1 MRVARSPA
9 RLALLWLVS
18 ALAADSLR
26 LEPDQGYSLA
36 PGGEPRAALPG
47 TRAAP
52 GAEEGNELVRP
63 GATAPPLTL
72 APSGPRPAS
81 PQPGV
86 SAGPAQAGDP
96 DRASLEPPG
105 TQPSTG
111 TAASPSAA
119 AAAAAGSTS
128 PLPSQGAP
136 RPLGTPSPPSAVP
149 SPPAEEEEEED
160 VAATTTT
167 TTSSSKDYLC
177 NCSAFGSASV
187 NECNTS
193 TGQCECHKGYAGL
206 RCENCTEG
214 YHLNQTSGLCLLCG
228 CSSKGSVNS
237 LCDSFGKC
245 QCKVGVTGF
254 KCDQCRD
261 GYYWIT
267 QTSCEPCQCNN
278 YSNRCD
284 VLTGTCL
291 NCQGNTEGSHCE
303 KCKVG
308 FFRSILP
315 GHECRRCPCSMVAS
329 TGSCQIKPGE
339 QTPTCDRCRA
349 GYTGPNC
356 NLCDNGYYNSDS
368 ICIRCK
374 CNGNVD
380 PDQSPRVCKP
390 DTGECI
396 GCLHNT
402 TGFHCEEC
410 QEGYVKDPEGAN
422 CTKKEVIPGPEPRG
436 FITASPNTSRP
447 TSFSTTVI
455 NSTLAPTTVQTIFP
469 INSSENSTSA
479 LADVS
484 WTQFNIIIL
493 TVIIIVVVLLMGFV
507 GAVYMYREYQNR
519 KLNAPFWTIELK
531 EDNISFSSYHD
542 SIPNADVSGLLE
554 DDGNEVAPNGQ
565 LTLTTPMHNYKA

>member
-1 MRVARSPA
+1 MRVPRSPA
-9 RLALLWLVS
+9 RLALLWLVA
-18 ALAADSLR
+18 ALAAGSL
-26 LEPDQGYSLA
+26 
-36 PGGEPRAALPG
+36 PRGPSP
-47 TRAAP
+47 AP
-52 GAEEGNELVRP
+52 GAEAGNELSPEAAAPQPTFAATLGSPQPSAAAGRARP
-63 GATAPPLTL
+63 GAPE
-72 APSGPRPAS
+72 
-81 PQPGV
+81 
-86 SAGPAQAGDP
+86 
-96 DRASLEPPG
+96 RASLAPERASLAPERASLAPPG
-105 TQPSTG
+105 AQPGPG
-111 TAASPSAA
+111 TAASPV
-119 AAAAAGSTS
+119 AAGS
-128 PLPSQGAP
+128 PRPSQW
-136 RPLGTPSPPSAVP
+136 PSTGLPAAVP
-149 SPPAEEEEEED
+149 SPPAEQED
-160 VAATTTT
+160 VATGG
-167 TTSSSKDYLC
+167 SQDYLC
-177 NCSAFGSASV
+177 NCSALGSASV

-193 TGQCECHKGYAGL
+193 TGQCECHKGYTGL
-206 RCENCTEG
+206 RCENCEEG
-214 YHLNQTSGLCLLCG
+214 YLLNQTSGLCLPCG

-237 LCDSFGKC
+237 LCDNFGKC

-254 KCDQCRD
+254 KCDQCCD
-261 GYYWIT
+261 GYYWVN

-278 YSNRCD
+278 YSNSCD
-284 VLTGTCL
+284 VLTGTCF

-308 FFRSILP
+308 FFRSIFP
-315 GHECRRCPCSMVAS
+315 SHECNRCPCSTVAS
-329 TGSCQIKPGE
+329 TGSCHIKPG
-339 QTPTCDRCRA
+339 QHIPTCDRCKA

-356 NLCDNGYYNSDS
+356 DQCDNGYYNSDS

-380 PDQSPRVCKP
+380 PDQSPKVCKP

-396 GCLHNT
+396 GCLYNT
-402 TGFHCEEC
+402 AGFHCEEC
-410 QEGYVKDPEGAN
+410 QEGYVRDPEGAN

-436 FITASPNTSRP
+436 FITAAPNTSRS
-447 TSFSTTVI
+447 TSFSATVI

-469 INSSENSTSA
+469 INSSDNSTSS

>member
-1 MRVARSPA
+1 MRVPRSPA
-9 RLALLWLVS
+9 RLALLWLVA
-18 ALAADSLR
+18 ALAAGSLPR
-26 LEPDQGYSLA
+26 EPERGSSPA
-36 PGGEPRAALPG
+36 PGGEPGAALPA
-47 TRAAP
+47 TRPAP
-52 GAEEGNELVRP
+52 GAAEGNELSP
-63 GATAPPLTL
+63 ELAAPQPTL
-72 APSGPRPAS
+72 APALPRPGS
-81 PQPGV
+81 PQP
-86 SAGPAQAGDP
+86 SAAAAGEPDGASPA
-96 DRASLEPPG
+96 PPG
-105 TQPSTG
+105 AEPSPG
-111 TAASPSAA
+111 TAASP
-119 AAAAAGSTS
+119 AAAGS
-128 PLPSQGAP
+128 PLPSQWAP
-136 RPLGTPSPPSAVP
+136 RPDGTSTGLPAAVP
-149 SPPAEEEEEED
+149 SPPAAEEEEED
-160 VAATTTT
+160 VAGGG
-167 TTSSSKDYLC
+167 SSSKDYLC
-177 NCSAFGSASV
+177 NCSALGSASV

-193 TGQCECHKGYAGL
+193 TGQCKCHKGYTGL
-206 RCENCTEG
+206 RCENCEEE
-214 YHLNQTSGLCLLCG
+214 YLLNQTSGLCLPCG

-237 LCDSFGKC
+237 LCDNFGKC

-254 KCDQCRD
+254 KCDQCCD
-261 GYYWIT
+261 GYYWVN

-278 YSNRCD
+278 YSNSCN

-315 GHECRRCPCSMVAS
+315 SHECNRCPCSTVAS
-329 TGSCQIKPGE
+329 TGSCQIKSG
-339 QTPTCDRCRA
+339 QHAPTCDRCKA

-356 NLCDNGYYNSDS
+356 DQCDNGYYNSDS

-380 PDQSPRVCKP
+380 PEQSPKVCKP

-402 TGFHCEEC
+402 AGFHCEEC
-410 QEGYVKDPEGAN
+410 QEGYVRDPEGAN

-436 FITASPNTSRP
+436 FITAAPNISRP

-469 INSSENSTSA
+469 INSSDNSTSA

-554 DDGNEVAPNGQ
+554 EDGNEVAPNGQ